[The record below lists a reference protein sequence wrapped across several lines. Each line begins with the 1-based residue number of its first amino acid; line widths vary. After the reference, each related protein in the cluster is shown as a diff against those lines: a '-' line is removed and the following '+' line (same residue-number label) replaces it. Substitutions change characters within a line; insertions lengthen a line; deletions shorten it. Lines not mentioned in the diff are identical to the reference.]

1 MKLASLVF
9 AVAGMAFGLIVGWV
23 LGVQQAESGRAPAA
37 VAQQAAAAAPADSGG
52 QTRAVPLDENKVK
65 ALRDVINADP
75 KNHQARVQLGNLYF
89 DAERYEDATEWYNE
103 ALKIEP
109 RDPDVSTDL
118 GVSYYYLNQP
128 DRALKQ
134 FDHSLSI
141 NPKHA
146 KTILN
151 QGIVLA
157 FGKQD
162 LEGAAA
168 SWRKVVEVAPGSPEA
183 EAARRAL
190 EGMKQAHPSVGG
202 APPSGGSE

>member
-1 MKLASLVF
+1 MKVESLVF

-23 LGVQQAESGRAPAA
+23 LGVQQAESGRAPAR
-37 VAQQAAAAAPADSGG
+37 VAQQAQAAAPADNGG
-52 QTRAVPLDENKVK
+52 QTRTVALDENRVK
-65 ALRDVINADP
+65 ALRDVVNADP
-75 KNHQARVQLGNLYF
+75 KNHQARVQLANLYF
-89 DAERYEDATEWYNE
+89 DAERYEDATQWYNE
-103 ALKIEP
+103 ALKLEP
-109 RDPDVSTDL
+109 KDADVSTDL
-118 GVSYYYLNQP
+118 GVSYYYLNEP

-134 FDHSLSI
+134 FDYSLRI

-146 KTILN
+146 KTMLN

-168 SWRKVVEVAPGSPEA
+168 SWRRVVEVAPASPEA

-190 EGMKQAHPSVGG
+190 EGMKQAHPAVGG
-202 APPSGGSE
+202 PPSGGSE